1 MSTNTK
7 TKPQPQAPA
16 TTTETTATRYDCFAV
31 RAYDMDGTE
40 KHEWIKCGVAFPH
53 RDNQGFRIILAAMPC
68 DGQIV
73 VRIHQPTIA
82 D

>member
-1 MSTNTK
+1 MTTTATPSRK
-7 TKPQPQAPA
+7 APA
-16 TTTETTATRYDCFAV
+16 TAPATVRYDCFAV
-31 RAYDMDGTE
+31 RAYEQDGKE

-53 RDNQGFRIILAAMPC
+53 KDNQGFRIVLAAMPC

-73 VRIHQPTIA
+73 VRIHQPTVA